1 MATMLE
7 GAERELKLRG
17 YSPQTR
23 KAYLHHIKCFMQ
35 YCRKS
40 LDRASTNDIRAY
52 LLDLIESKRVSRA
65 YHDQAVSAL
74 KFLYEQ
80 VLKKPAVTAGIPRP
94 RKERKLPVVLS
105 QEEIAKLLST
115 VENLKH
121 KVLLMLIYSAGLR
134 VSEVVRLRVSDI
146 DGQRRLIRV
155 RGGKGRKDRYT
166 LLSEM
171 VLKLLREYWKAY
183 RPKDWLFPGQKE
195 GSHLT
200 TRTVEK
206 ILERARQRASIG
218 KHCTVHT
225 LRHSFATHLLEDGT
239 DLRYI
244 QELLGHKSSKT
255 TEIYTHVSRKDL
267 ARIVSPLDRLAD
279 SIPESNVEEA
289 NYTTRARD
297 KRSSD

>member
-1 MATMLE
+1 
-7 GAERELKLRG
+7 
-17 YSPQTR
+17 
-23 KAYLHHIKCFMQ
+23 MQ

-80 VLKKPAVTAGIPRP
+80 VLKKPAVTDGIPRP